1 MAEKILLDTDIGN
14 DIDDAIALTYLLCQ
28 EHCQLLG
35 ITTVTG
41 ESNRRAAMASAIC
54 RHLGRDDIPIHPGCE
69 IPLFG
74 PPRQTSAPQAEMLSE
89 WSCRTDFALNSG
101 VEFLR
106 RTIRENPNEVTL
118 LAIGPLTNVATLFV
132 IDPEIPSLLKR
143 LVLMGGNFFTR
154 MMGEWN
160 TICDPHAT
168 AIVFGAGHQSKPR
181 EHVSFG
187 LDVTTR
193 CTLDKAACLDRFS
206 CHALR
211 PTRDFAEVFFRRHHQ
226 RIVFHDPLAAAGIF
240 QPALCN
246 YLEGQVTV
254 SLDPA
259 TAGWTV
265 FRELFENAPHTVA
278 HEVHAEAFM
287 DHFFQTVGA

>member
-14 DIDDAIALTYLLCQ
+14 DIDDAIALTYLLRQ
-28 EHCQLLG
+28 ERCDLLG

-41 ESNRRAAMASAIC
+41 ESHRRAAMASAIC

-69 IPLFG
+69 TPFLG
-74 PPRQTSAPQAEMLSE
+74 PARQTSAPQAEMLSE
-89 WSCRTDFALNSG
+89 WSHRTDFDLHSG

-106 RTIRENPNEVTL
+106 RTIRQHANEVTL
-118 LAIGPLTNVATLFV
+118 VAIGPMTNVAMLFAQ
-132 IDPEIPSLLKR
+132 DPEIPSLLKR
-143 LVLMGGNFFTR
+143 LVVMCGNYFTR

-160 TICDPHAT
+160 AICDPHAT
-168 AIVFGAGHQSKPR
+168 AIVYGAGHQSRPP

-187 LDVTTR
+187 LDVTTQ
-193 CTLDKAACLDRFS
+193 CAMDKTECLDRFDT
-206 CHALR
+206 HALR

-226 RIVFHDPLAAAGIF
+226 RIVFHDPLAVACVF
-240 QPALCN
+240 EPALCN
-246 YLEGQVTV
+246 YLEGQVAV

-265 FRELFENAPHTVA
+265 FKELFEDAPHTVA
-278 HEVHAEAFM
+278 HEVHAQAFL
-287 DHFFQTVGA
+287 DHYFQVTNG